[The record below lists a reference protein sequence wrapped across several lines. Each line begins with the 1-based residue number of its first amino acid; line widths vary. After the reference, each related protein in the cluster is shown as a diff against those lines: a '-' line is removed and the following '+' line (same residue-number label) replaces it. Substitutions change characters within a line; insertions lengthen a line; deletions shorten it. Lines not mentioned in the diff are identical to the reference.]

1 MKRLFTALLML
12 LCLFFVSSEAQAL
25 EWPGVEGSLGALY
38 RVPVYTSWG
47 LQMSGELRSIPS
59 HSRTYQSVSIGPG
72 WYCGNKWYYVTVG
85 GIRNYFAAGNEAL
98 TWGLQSGMSTSNGN
112 IWCEA
117 DMHFVQSNGF
127 KRQFIGNYTFV
138 RRFAPL
144 TLTANIEQRSTNR
157 IRIGPGIGLATS
169 DGVWIQAKWFI
180 WRDIDVANYPPMHTV
195 SIEAR
200 WYFPW
205 PGEDAKRQ
213 AGYSRYL
220 NMPPLPPK

>member
-1 MKRLFTALLML
+1 MKRLFTALLLL
-12 LCLFFVSSEAQAL
+12 LCSFFAPHQAYSL
-25 EWPGVEGSLGALY
+25 EWAGVEGSVGALY

-47 LQMSGELRSIPS
+47 LQISGELRSIPS
-59 HSRTYQSVSIGPG
+59 DSRTYQALSIGPG
-72 WYCGNKWYYVTVG
+72 WYCGNKWYYLQVG
-85 GIRNYFAAGNEAL
+85 GIRNYFASGNEAL
-98 TWGLQSGMSTSNGN
+98 TWGLQAGMSTSNGN
-112 IWCEA
+112 IWAEA
-117 DMHFVQSNGF
+117 DMHMVQSKGYDGE
-127 KRQFIGNYTFV
+127 FIGNYTFV

-144 TLTANIEQRSTNR
+144 TLSANIEQRDLNR

-169 DGVWIQAKWFI
+169 EGVWIQAKWFI
-180 WRDIDVANYPPMHTV
+180 WRDIDVVNYPPMHTV

-220 NMPPLPPK
+220 NIPPLPPK